1 MYNGV
6 INVYKEP
13 GFTSFDV
20 VAKLRGI
27 LKQKKIGHT
36 GTLDPDA
43 EGVLVVCLGKAT
55 KLCDIL
61 TDKDKQ
67 YEATLLLGKTT
78 DTEDSSG
85 QILSQRR
92 VDVTEE
98 EVREAIMS
106 FVGEYDQIPPMYSAI
121 KVNGKKLYEMAR
133 QGLEVERQ
141 PRHVVIHDIEI
152 QDIYLPY
159 VKLSVCCGKG
169 TYIRSLCRDIGER
182 LGCGGIMDKLI
193 RTSVN
198 TTGTGRQFTSEDALT
213 LGEIEKLVGNRQP
226 EECKTAKQP
235 EKEDA
240 LLPYIIA
247 VDELFPELDRYQ
259 VTEAG
264 NVKLLNG
271 NILKAADFVSSDASN
286 GEGYV
291 KCGSGRVDNDKCLVY
306 DKDGRF
312 TAVYR
317 YSGKTHAWKADK
329 MFL

>member
-1 MYNGV
+1 MYSGV

-67 YEATLLLGKTT
+67 YEATLLLGRTT

-121 KVNGKKLYEMAR
+121 KVNGKKLYELAR
-133 QGLEVERQ
+133 QGLEIERQ
-141 PRHVVIHDIEI
+141 PRRVVIHEIEI
-152 QDIYLPY
+152 QDICLPY
-159 VKLSVCCGKG
+159 VRFSVCCGKG

-182 LGCGGIMDKLI
+182 LGCGGVMDKLI
-193 RTSVN
+193 RSSVN
-198 TTGTGRQFTSEDALT
+198 AAGAGRKFTSEDALT
-213 LGEIEKLVGNRQP
+213 LEEIEKLVGSPQP
-226 EECKTAKQP
+226 EECKAAKQP
-235 EKEDA
+235 EKGDA
-240 LLPYIIA
+240 LLAHIIA
-247 VDELFPELDRYQ
+247 IDELFPELDRYQ
-259 VTEAG
+259 VTEEG
-264 NVKLLNG
+264 NGKLLNG
-271 NILKAADFVSSDASN
+271 NILKAEDFISGDAPN
-286 GEGYV
+286 GDGE
-291 KCGSGRVDNDKCLVY
+291 KRGRPKELDKCLVY

-312 TAVYR
+312 TAIYQ
-317 YSGKTHAWKADK
+317 YNGKIHAWKADK